1 MDSRSMLWLSHPRE
15 FLEADWPR
23 FEGIN
28 ADAKG
33 YLTMESSNE
42 NESIHS

>member
-1 MDSRSMLWLSHPRE
+1 MDSPQPVVAVPSAE

-28 ADAKG
+28 ADAKR
-33 YLTMESSNE
+33 YLTMR
-42 NESIHS
+42 ID